1 MQQWHYQ
8 QQRPGDTTREPI
20 QGEFFATEA
29 ITNSAEALVREGIQN
44 SLDARRNGHAVK
56 VRIHL
61 SGPEVVVPA
70 EDLAPFLKEGWPH
83 LQAPRNGLR
92 EPPSPDSSCPYLTF
106 EDFGTTGLEGEPAQ
120 WHKVAGQKN
129 GFFAFFRAEGYSDK
143 AELDRGRWGV
153 GKTVFPRASRIST
166 FWGLTVRA
174 SDGGKGLLMGR
185 AILKSHQLGDQRF
198 VPDGYFGVRQESGL
212 TLPVGDEE
220 VLSRFCEMFGLERR
234 TEPGL
239 SIVVPWYD
247 AEGITPTAL
256 LEAVVRGYFVP
267 ILSGD
272 LAVVIV
278 DPDGTPH
285 ELSADRLLPAVR
297 EVGGQLAADM
307 VPLIELAAWGRQA
320 IGQSRFTTLNRP
332 PETGALRWDEALMPA
347 GQLPGLR
354 TSLEAGQRIAIR
366 VPLPVRE
373 KGRPLVWSFFD
384 VYLVRDGTDDRARP
398 VFVREGIIVSDVRS
412 PLTRNTR
419 ALVVVDDKP
428 LATLLGDSENPA
440 HTQWQKDGSN
450 YKGKYT
456 YGEANIRFVVNS
468 VHEIVR
474 LISGANQE
482 ADRSLLVD
490 LFSLPAAPGDPDAV
504 RTRGRAPTP
513 EPDGPVQP
521 PPPVNPPEPRLRSYR
536 VSRIRGGFTVSA
548 GDGPPPDALEIRAAY
563 DVRRGSALGKWN
575 RADFLFVRAPIRIEE
590 DEGVEIVEHAD
601 NRIVVQVT
609 APEFRLSVTGFDE
622 NRDLYVRVR
631 ETEVATDADTQA

>member
-1 MQQWHYQ
+1 MATWNYLL
-8 QQRPGDTTREPI
+8 QREGDTIRDPI

-44 SLDARRNGHAVK
+44 SLDARCNGEAVK
-56 VRIHL
+56 VRIRL
-61 SGPEVVVPA
+61 SGAEGAVRPE
-70 EDLAPFLKEGWPH
+70 ELAPFLTEGWPH

-92 EPPSPDSSCPYLTF
+92 EPPSPDSPSPYLTF
-106 EDFGTTGLEGEPAQ
+106 EDFGTTGLEGDPSQ
-120 WHKVAGQKN
+120 WRKVAGQKN

-143 AELDRGRWGV
+143 GEVDRGRWGV
-153 GKTVFPRASRIST
+153 GKTVFPRASGIST
-166 FWGLTVRA
+166 FWGLTVQA
-174 SDGGKGLLMGR
+174 SDHRKLLMGR
-185 AILKSHQLGDQRF
+185 AILKSHQIGDQGF
-198 VPDGYFGVRQESGL
+198 VPDGYYGVRQGNL
-212 TLPVGDEE
+212 TLPVEDESI
-220 VLSRFCEMFGLERR
+220 VNRFGELFRLERGND
-234 TEPGL
+234 PGL

-247 AEGITPTAL
+247 AEGITPASL

-272 LAVVIV
+272 LAVVIIN
-278 DPDGTPH
+278 PDGTAH
-285 ELSADRLLPAVR
+285 ELTADRLLPAVR
-297 EVGGQLAADM
+297 EAGGALAADM
-307 VPLIELAAWGRQA
+307 VPLIELAAWGREAVSQ
-320 IGQSRFTTLNRP
+320 GQFTTLNRP
-332 PETGALRWDEALMPA
+332 PELGALRWDESLVPG
-347 GQLPGLR
+347 GQLSGLR

-366 VPLPVRE
+366 VPMPVRQ

-428 LATLLGDSENPA
+428 IATLLGDSENPA

-468 VHEIVR
+468 VHEIVQ
-474 LISGANQE
+474 LISGGNQE

-490 LFSLPAAPGDPDAV
+490 LFSLPADHGDQAAV
-504 RTRGRAPTP
+504 RTRGRVPTP
-513 EPDGPVQP
+513 EPDGSLQ
-521 PPPVNPPEPRLRSYR
+521 PPPVNPPQPQPRSYR
-536 VSRIRGGFTVSA
+536 VSRIRGGFTVSP
-548 GDGPPPDALEIRAAY
+548 GVGPPPAALEIRAAY

-575 RADFLFVRAPIRIEE
+575 QADFQFVRAPIRIAEE
-590 DEGVEIVEHAD
+590 EGVEIVEHAD
-601 NRIVVQVT
+601 NRMVVQVT
-609 APEFRLSVTGFDE
+609 DAGFRLSVTGFDE